1 MGLHFTH
8 CILCLML
15 PRHRH
20 EERVIRTTL
29 VLRRAA
35 ETDVPWGAQGFVALD
50 RLSLAR
56 LHFDL
61 LDAVVVCVG
70 HKG

>member
-1 MGLHFTH
+1 MF
-8 CILCLML
+8 

-20 EERVIRTTL
+20 EERVKKTAL

-35 ETDVPWGAQGFVALD
+35 ETDVPWGAQGFAALD
-50 RLSLAR
+50 SLCLAR
-56 LHFDL
+56 LHINL

-70 HKG
+70 HKD